1 LGIVVGIPIRIYF
14 QWYSEQDEKA
24 HVMKQ
29 TLIIALLSAILVSA
43 APVRADTVLADPK
56 PSFDNPRRIALMLST
71 DDPKTINQLL
81 FNVINIQKFYG
92 IDNVKLVVV
101 AYGAGLRALMKDT
114 SPVASRIRSQQQY
127 GIRFIAC
134 GNTMDAIKKKPD
146 SLIKGVEWVQAGLPE
161 LVERQL
167 RGWVILNPY

>member
-1 LGIVVGIPIRIYF
+1 
-14 QWYSEQDEKA
+14 
-24 HVMKQ
+24 MKK
-29 TLIIALLSAILVSA
+29 TLLIGFLTAILISAI
-43 APVRADTVLADPK
+43 PVRADTVLADPK
-56 PSFDNPRRIALMLST
+56 PSIDTPRRIALMLST
-71 DDPKTINQLL
+71 DDPKIVNQLL

-101 AYGAGLRALMKDT
+101 AYGAGLRALMEKT
-114 SPVASRIRSQQQY
+114 STVASRVRSQQQY

-134 GNTMDAIKKKPD
+134 GNTLDAMNKNRD

>member
-1 LGIVVGIPIRIYF
+1 MRTNIF
-14 QWYSEQDEKA
+14 W
-24 HVMKQ
+24 
-29 TLIIALLSAILVSA
+29 TLLAAFLLIA
-43 APVRADTVLADPK
+43 APARADTVLADPK

-71 DDPKTINQLL
+71 DDPKTVNQLL

-101 AYGAGLRALMKDT
+101 AFGAGLRALMNKT

-134 GNTMDAIKKKPD
+134 GNTLDAIKKKPD

>member
-1 LGIVVGIPIRIYF
+1 MRNN
-14 QWYSEQDEKA
+14 
-24 HVMKQ
+24 
-29 TLIIALLSAILVSA
+29 ALWILFAAILMMA

-56 PSFDNPRRIALMLST
+56 PSFDNPRRIALTLST
-71 DDPKTINQLL
+71 DDPKIVNQLL

-92 IDNVKLVVV
+92 MDNVKLVVV
-101 AYGAGLRALMKDT
+101 AYGAGLRALIKKT
-114 SPVASRIRSQQQY
+114 SPVAERIRSQQHY
-127 GIRFIAC
+127 GVRFIAC
-134 GNTMDAIKKKPD
+134 GNTLDAMTKKPD

>member
-1 LGIVVGIPIRIYF
+1 
-14 QWYSEQDEKA
+14 
-24 HVMKQ
+24 MKTKTFW
-29 TLIIALLSAILVSA
+29 TLLAAFLLIA
-43 APVRADTVLADPK
+43 APARADTVLADPK

-71 DDPKTINQLL
+71 DNPKTVNQLL

-101 AYGAGLRALMKDT
+101 AFGAGLRALMNKT

-134 GNTMDAIKKKPD
+134 GNTLDAIKKKPD